1 MRIPIVVLASL
12 LVAAAAHAQSVPSA
26 NRASDSWDAP
36 APASTASYRD
46 ATALPGSN
54 AKSSPFKFKER
65 RGSLPERDNAAREH
79 SGKAAVGTMG
89 TLDRSGRPAVSCPQ
103 TPMDPACH

>member
-1 MRIPIVVLASL
+1 MRISIVVLASL
-12 LVAAAAHAQSVPSA
+12 LVAAATHAQSVPSA
-26 NRASDSWDAP
+26 SRASDSWDAP

-46 ATALPGSN
+46 ATALPGSS

-65 RGSLPERDNAAREH
+65 RSYVPERDNAALEH